1 MTIINNNGYKVDL
14 FVYIHLFIYNLT
26 PGINSIRWSGHF
38 GDNSFMYTICEGHMT
53 LCLPACGAIFDLI
66 SLSLIS
72 QFNRLYIFIE
82 VFPNPSNI
90 TVEVLFLSARGVHA
104 W

>member
-26 PGINSIRWSGHF
+26 PGIKSIRWSGHF

-53 LCLPACGAIFDLI
+53 LCLPACGNIRFDLSVFDLTI
-66 SLSLIS
+66 ELL
-72 QFNRLYIFIE
+72 LYIFIE

-90 TVEVLFLSARGVHA
+90 MVEVLFLSARGVHA